1 MALVRTM
8 HDVDYKEQDTL
19 VSLKTALD
27 WRACAMRVVIKKM
40 ATCELHTVDIPT
52 SASINCTLKNAKTP
66 IAIVMI
72 LNKNTA
78 LQIYIYSSSSSSS
91 FVSLLRIEPLNAS
104 DKMIRTGQGWRN
116 GDGLRPVLDECFPL

>member
-40 ATCELHTVDIPT
+40 ATCKLHTVDIPT
-52 SASINCTLKNAKTP
+52 SATINCTLKNAKTP

-72 LNKNTA
+72 FKQKYRITNL
-78 LQIYIYSSSSSSS
+78 Y
-91 FVSLLRIEPLNAS
+91 LLLVFIVVLCKSTKDRTIEC
-104 DKMIRTGQGWRN
+104 
-116 GDGLRPVLDECFPL
+116 V